1 MRVKQRLAV
10 GDIYEVS
17 RDDMSTADC
26 STRENDNFIPHFH
39 QSIELVYVKKGM
51 LTAIVDGAK
60 QHVHEKQL
68 LICSSYAVHTYM
80 SEEPN
85 ETVVMIVP
93 LSSVPSLQK
102 VLQKKVFRHA
112 VWDLQRDG
120 MDELITLFP
129 LLPAHWPSYS
139 PEVRKGVSY
148 TVLGLA
154 IDHVGLC
161 ENAESKRHGTMR
173 DVLRDVLTYL
183 QENYRQPLKLED
195 VARHFGYSKSR
206 FSRLFHDYLGCSMN
220 EYLMAQRCRHAAE
233 MLLDSELTMLDIALN
248 VGFEC
253 LRTFYRAF
261 HACYQCTPSQYV
273 KNHTN

>member
-1 MRVKQRLAV
+1 MKPRLAV
-10 GDIYEVS
+10 GDVYEVS
-17 RDDMSTADC
+17 RDDMQTADC

-51 LTAIVDGAK
+51 LTAIVDGQK
-60 QHVHEKQL
+60 QHVREKQM

-102 VLQKKVFRHA
+102 VLQKKVFSRA
-112 VWDLQRDG
+112 LWDLEKDG
-120 MDELITLFP
+120 RQELLTLMP
-129 LLPAHWPSYS
+129 MLPDHWQSYS
-139 PEVRKGVSY
+139 PEVRKGLSY
-148 TVLGLA
+148 MVLGLA
-154 IDHVGLC
+154 IGHVGLM
-161 ENAESKRHGTMR
+161 EPVESKRHGTMR
-173 DVLRDVLTYL
+173 DVLRDVLSYL
-183 QENYRQPLKLED
+183 QENYQQPLKLED

-233 MLLDSELTMLDIALN
+233 LLLDSELTMLDIALN

-273 KNHTN
+273 KKHTN

>member
-1 MRVKQRLAV
+1 MKPRLAV

-17 RDDMSTADC
+17 RDDMQTADC

-51 LTAIVDGAK
+51 LTAIVDGQK
-60 QHVHEKQL
+60 QHVREKQM

-102 VLQKKVFRHA
+102 VLQKKVFSRA
-112 VWDLQRDG
+112 LWDLEKDG
-120 MDELITLFP
+120 RQELLTLMP
-129 LLPAHWPSYS
+129 MLPDHWQSYS
-139 PEVRKGVSY
+139 PEVRKGLSY
-148 TVLGLA
+148 MVLGLA
-154 IDHVGLC
+154 IGHVGLM
-161 ENAESKRHGTMR
+161 EPVESKRHGTMR
-173 DVLRDVLTYL
+173 DVLRDVLSYL
-183 QENYRQPLKLED
+183 QENYQQPLKLED

-233 MLLDSELTMLDIALN
+233 LLLDSELTMLDIALN

-273 KNHTN
+273 KKHTN

>member
-1 MRVKQRLAV
+1 MKPRLVV

-17 RDDMSTADC
+17 RDDMQTADC

-51 LTAIVDGAK
+51 LTAIVDGQK
-60 QHVHEKQL
+60 QHVREKQM

-102 VLQKKVFRHA
+102 VLQKKVFSRA
-112 VWDLQRDG
+112 LWDLEKDG
-120 MDELITLFP
+120 RQELLTLMP
-129 LLPAHWPSYS
+129 MLPDHWQSYS
-139 PEVRKGVSY
+139 PEVRKGLSY
-148 TVLGLA
+148 MVLGLA
-154 IDHVGLC
+154 IGHVGLM
-161 ENAESKRHGTMR
+161 EPVESKRHGTMR
-173 DVLRDVLTYL
+173 DVLRDVLSYL
-183 QENYRQPLKLED
+183 QENYQQPLKLED

-233 MLLDSELTMLDIALN
+233 LLLDSELTMLDIALN

-273 KNHTN
+273 KKHTN